1 MNFNKKQL
9 QAMLFILI
17 CMILYT
23 GWYTQSLKEQDYH
36 SGIIR
41 FHVVANSN
49 SSEDQSLKL
58 KVRDG
63 VLEAVNENLIK
74 ETMDKYDTVEA
85 DISKPTSEANEQ
97 SQEESV
103 NDNVTNINEEPVNET
118 MAVIDS
124 RNTQEVSLDIE
135 QSRDYLMTHLDLI
148 EAIAEQIIKE
158 NGYDYNVTAEL
169 GVRWIPEKA
178 YGDMTFPAGN
188 YEALNITIGEG
199 EGNNWWCVLFPP
211 LCLIDG
217 SDNPNQL
224 EPFETTTFAAVGMT
238 DELLKMRKNNTEYV
252 PTQTAIKLKFKT
264 LELLEDN

>member
-23 GWYTQSLKEQDYH
+23 GWYAQNCNKGNCH
-36 SGIIR
+36 PGIIR

-49 SSEDQSLKL
+49 SSEDQDLKL

-63 VLEAVNENLIK
+63 VLESVNENLIK
-74 ETMDKYDTVEA
+74 ETMNKYDSVDGE
-85 DISKPTSEANEQ
+85 SSESNMSEQ
-97 SQEESV
+97 QDS
-103 NDNVTNINEEPVNET
+103 NNINENLEKSTNGEIANET
-118 MAVIDS
+118 MAVVDS
-124 RNTQEVSLDIE
+124 RNTAKVSLDIKE
-135 QSRDYLMTHLDLI
+135 SREYLLTHLNDV
-148 EAIAEQIIKE
+148 EEIAEKIIKD
-158 NGYDYNVTAEL
+158 NGYDYKVAVEL
-169 GVRWIPEKA
+169 GMRWIPEKS

-217 SDNPNQL
+217 TDNPNQL
-224 EPFETTTFAAVGMT
+224 EPFETTTFAAIGMT
-238 DELLKMRKNNTEYV
+238 EELLELRKNNQEFV

-264 LELLEDN
+264 LELLEKQ

>member
-1 MNFNKKQL
+1 MRFDKRQM

-23 GWYTQSLKEQDYH
+23 GWYTQSAKKNDVH

-41 FHVVANSN
+41 FHVLANSN
-49 SSEDQSLKL
+49 SPADQELKL

-63 VLEAVNENLIK
+63 VLEAVNNNLIK
-74 ETMDKYDTVEA
+74 ETMDKY
-85 DISKPTSEANEQ
+85 
-97 SQEESV
+97 ESV
-103 NDNVTNINEEPVNET
+103 EDVPEQTTTPQSEEEEPVDET
-118 MAVIDS
+118 MAVVDS
-124 RNTQEVSLDIE
+124 RNTAQVSLNADE
-135 QSRDYLMTHLDLI
+135 SREYLLSHLDEI
-148 EAIAEQIIKE
+148 EKIAEKIIKE
-158 NGYDYNVTAEL
+158 NGYDYKATAEL
-169 GVRWIPEKA
+169 GVRWIPEKS

-188 YEALNITIGEG
+188 YEALNITIGAG

-238 DELLKMRKNNTEYV
+238 EDLLKLRNSNKQNVT
-252 PTQTAIKLKFKT
+252 TQAAIKLKFKT
-264 LELLEDN
+264 LELLEKQ